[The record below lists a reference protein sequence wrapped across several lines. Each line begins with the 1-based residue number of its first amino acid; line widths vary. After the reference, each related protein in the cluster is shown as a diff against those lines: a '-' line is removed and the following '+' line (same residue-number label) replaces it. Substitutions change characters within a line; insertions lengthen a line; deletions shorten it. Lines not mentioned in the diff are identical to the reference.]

1 MCQVG
6 YYKINDSTSIKIPET
21 IPIMLEWPDVGS
33 GLIFFSERESWGK
46 YPPNQVHQPI
56 IGHVING

>member
-1 MCQVG
+1 
-6 YYKINDSTSIKIPET
+6 
-21 IPIMLEWPDVGS
+21 MLEWPDVGS